1 MSLFYA
7 NQRAEY
13 SSRQSFFESKKMCV
27 PFANYCFAKWIITII
42 FWHHLNLSIR
52 LIAGISSICSVL
64 TNWAHADL
72 NGIHKGSYLRRAKCA
87 HLMIYSLYF
96 WAANIRHRKRKPK
109 RFQGNWNEHTKK
121 PKATHIYKCNHENV
135 CSKLCARLLTSRDPL
150 RFPYIFVSS
159 FASSNIITRTKY
171 IIFHI

>member
-13 SSRQSFFESKKMCV
+13 SSRQSFFESEKMCV

-72 NGIHKGSYLRRAKCA
+72 NGIHKDSYLRRAKCA
-87 HLMIYSLYF
+87 HLMIYSLYTF
-96 WAANIRHRKRKPK
+96 EQQIFDTEK
-109 RFQGNWNEHTKK
+109 GNRNASKEIGTNTQKNLK
-121 PKATHIYKCNHENV
+121 QHIFINV
-135 CSKLCARLLTSRDPL
+135 IMKTSVQNCVHVFLPL
-150 RFPYIFVSS
+150 VILFVFRIFLFPRSRRQI
-159 FASSNIITRTKY
+159 
-171 IIFHI
+171 